1 MGQLKHDS
9 NRFFVSSTEFS
20 ELIRLTSSLLRR
32 ESMKRSLCVLLMVV
46 IVVGC
51 AGRDPRPIE
60 TVKPTDKIMTCD
72 DIDMEIMTATNEF
85 NRLTIESDK
94 TARNVALGILG
105 YFLIIPLFFM
115 DFKNAEKH
123 EAEMYRNRITNL
135 RYLQHKNKC

>member
-1 MGQLKHDS
+1 
-9 NRFFVSSTEFS
+9 
-20 ELIRLTSSLLRR
+20 
-32 ESMKRSLCVLLMVV
+32 MKRSLCILLMVF
-46 IVVGC
+46 IAAGC

-60 TVKPTDKIMTCD
+60 TAKPTDKTMTCD
-72 DIDMEIMTATNEF
+72 DIDMEIVTATNEF